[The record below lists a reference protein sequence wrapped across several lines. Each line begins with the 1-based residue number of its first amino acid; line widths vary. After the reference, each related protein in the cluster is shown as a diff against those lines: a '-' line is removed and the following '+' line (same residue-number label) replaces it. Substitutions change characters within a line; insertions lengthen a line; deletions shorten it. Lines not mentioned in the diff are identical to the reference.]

1 MRTRDTRLTV
11 TLYTRTGRGEVTQS
25 EERERKREGATG
37 LFGFHGLQQVVRFK
51 RTRLLMTGH
60 TYKYHSQVVRYISTE
75 RAGHATWMG
84 LPESGM
90 GQVTRASH
98 KLAGWSNQHSPHATS
113 TPNARQCFDRFFA
126 LLLVP
131 SDFLVSLLDGAKTT
145 GSSSATRL
153 PSHSAILL
161 ARSAAI
167 SSGVGFSAHERRLEY
182 LSCTAALAR
191 RVS

>member
-1 MRTRDTRLTV
+1 MIDRRRHTK
-11 TLYTRTGRGEVTQS
+11 RG
-25 EERERKREGATG
+25 EREREREGATG

-51 RTRLLMTGH
+51 RTRLLMTGPISIIRS
-60 TYKYHSQVVRYISTE
+60 YKYHSQVVRYISTE